1 MKQQQKKFSTQVINV
16 AYIYDLYQRKRI
28 IFTDKI
34 NRKEWR
40 KWNKEQRNSF
50 IEYLKKDYPVKP
62 LICYRRIVN
71 DSLSYYICDGYN
83 RIRAIMKYLKKRGT
97 SEVELMMKLIVLEII
112 PEELPEKE
120 VNDIYEKLNG

>member
-1 MKQQQKKFSTQVINV
+1 MKQQQKYFSTQVINV
-16 AYIYDLYQRKRI
+16 AYIYDLYQRKKI

-62 LICYRRIVN
+62 LICYRKIVN

-97 SEVELMMKLIVLEII
+97 SEVELVMKLIVLEII